1 MHSLRE
7 DWQEDQDDRDLR
19 GMEAEEMSYID
30 KDATLAAIAQKAK
43 DELADANH
51 YFLEGVQLAVD
62 VVEGMPDGLNRRKIS
77 EAIYMVYK
85 NKSCHMSTEG
95 VVATNY
101 CLAEIWREV
110 FGEEAPIWLKK

>member
-1 MHSLRE
+1 
-7 DWQEDQDDRDLR
+7 
-19 GMEAEEMSYID
+19 MEAEEMSYIN
-30 KDATLAAIAQKAK
+30 KQATIDAIAQKAK
-43 DELADANH
+43 DELADVNH

-101 CLAEIWREV
+101 YLAEIWRELY
-110 FGEEAPIWLKK
+110 GEEGPRWMR

>member
-1 MHSLRE
+1 
-7 DWQEDQDDRDLR
+7 
-19 GMEAEEMSYID
+19 MSYID
-30 KDATLAAIAQKAK
+30 KQQTLDAITQKAK
-43 DELADANH
+43 EELVDVNH
-51 YFLEGVQLAVD
+51 YVRSGVQLAVD

-95 VVATNY
+95 VAATNY
-101 CLAEIWREV
+101 YLAEIWREV

>member
-1 MHSLRE
+1 
-7 DWQEDQDDRDLR
+7 
-19 GMEAEEMSYID
+19 MSHID
-30 KDATLAAIAQKAK
+30 KQATIDAIRQKAK
-43 DELADANH
+43 DELADVNH
-51 YFLEGVQLAVD
+51 YFREGVQLAVD

-101 CLAEIWREV
+101 YLAEIWREV

>member
-1 MHSLRE
+1 MMGS
-7 DWQEDQDDRDLR
+7 
-19 GMEAEEMSYID
+19 ID
-30 KDATLAAIAQKAK
+30 KQATIDAIYEKANE
-43 DELADANH
+43 ELVDVNH
-51 YFLEGVQLAVD
+51 YVRSGVQLAMA

-101 CLAEIWREV
+101 YLAEIWREI
-110 FGEEAPIWLKK
+110 FGEEGPKWLKK